1 MTRRELR
8 EHCFKM
14 LFSADFYP
22 TREEAK
28 AQLGQYLESPE
39 EDGEDSQGVLQI
51 LHKVDVD
58 PESGAYLEERT
69 AAIMDRIP
77 DLDSQI
83 DQVAAGWKTRRMGKV
98 ELTILRLALYEMK
111 YDSAVPVKVA
121 VNEAVELA
129 KKFGGKD
136 SPSFVNG
143 ILAKVIPGE
152 APSEKE
158 VQDPAGDAPPQEGK
172 VREQEGQP

>member
-83 DQVAAGWKTRRMGKV
+83 DQVAAGWKTRRHGK
-98 ELTILRLALYEMK
+98 
-111 YDSAVPVKVA
+111 
-121 VNEAVELA
+121 
-129 KKFGGKD
+129 GGAD
-136 SPSFVNG
+136 
-143 ILAKVIPGE
+143 
-152 APSEKE
+152 
-158 VQDPAGDAPPQEGK
+158 DPAPGF
-172 VREQEGQP
+172 V

>member
-98 ELTILRLALYEMK
+98 ELTIIRLAVYEIRFDEK
-111 YDSAVPVKVA
+111 IPDSVA
-121 VNEAVELA
+121 INEAVELA
-129 KKFGGKD
+129 KHFSNAEAGA
-136 SPSFVNG
+136 FVNG
-143 ILAKVIPGE
+143 ILDRHA
-152 APSEKE
+152 
-158 VQDPAGDAPPQEGK
+158 
-172 VREQEGQP
+172 RERKA